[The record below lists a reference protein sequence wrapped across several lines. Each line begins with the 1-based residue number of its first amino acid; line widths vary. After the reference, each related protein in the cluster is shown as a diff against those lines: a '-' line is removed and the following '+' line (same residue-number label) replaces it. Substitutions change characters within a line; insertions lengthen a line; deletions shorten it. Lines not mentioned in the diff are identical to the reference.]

1 MIYEHQGVFAI
12 DTFMHGWEG
21 ITAVY
26 YLPGPSPTLIETGP
40 ATSLEPV
47 LEGLEK
53 LDVQHLDLIVVT
65 HIHLD
70 HAGAAGHL
78 AERFPEATVVVREE
92 GAPHLAD
99 PSRLWASASRL
110 YPDMEALWGEMR
122 PIAEERIRAIGG
134 DGLIAQT
141 PDGLRLEA
149 IYSPGHARHHMAVLE
164 RSRGDLF
171 AGDAIGVYLPD
182 AGVIRPATPPP
193 DFDPEITIDSIEK
206 LRSVRPSRLF
216 PTHFGL
222 VPDVNEAF
230 TEATRR
236 IREWGAAAEQVFERG
251 GDVADIAEEFEG
263 RRGEFYPGLDPS
275 LVEKFEN
282 TTSYNLNAS
291 GFFRYLTKRRE
302 KD

>member
-1 MIYEHQGVFAI
+1 MIYNHEGVFAI

-26 YLPGPSPTLIETGP
+26 YLSGATPTLIETGP
-40 ATSLEPV
+40 ATSLGPV

-53 LDVQHLDLIVVT
+53 LDVDRLELIVVT

-78 AERFPEATVVVREE
+78 AERFPEATIVVREE

-110 YPDMEALWGEMR
+110 YPDMETLWGEMR
-122 PIAEERIRAIGG
+122 PIPEDRIRAIGT
-134 DGLIAQT
+134 DGLIAET
-141 PDGLRLEA
+141 SDGLRLEA

-171 AGDAIGVYLPD
+171 AGDAIGVFLPA

-193 DFDPEITIDSIEK
+193 DFDPGLTIDSIEK

-216 PTHFGL
+216 PTHFGP
-222 VPDVNEAF
+222 VPEVNEAF
-230 TEATRR
+230 SEAIRR
-236 IREWGAAAEQVFERG
+236 LREWGAAAEEVFGEG
-251 GDVADIAEEFEG
+251 GDAGTIAEEFRQ
-263 RRGEFYPGLDPS
+263 RRDEFYPGLDPA

-282 TTSYNLNAS
+282 TTSYALNAS
-291 GFFRYLTKRRE
+291 GFFRYLSKRGE